1 MSSLRRKTT
10 PSRTSPA
17 QKNVARPYD
26 RLSQLPK
33 LIGLWPSEMQDYSA
47 AGTVKILALLRKA
60 LRSERSRGRSGH
72 WTYDLNRHVALA
84 ESLKAERAHLRQL
97 DAVPVAPRRAAWSGP
112 ARRPG
117 KILHLPAPVTGT
129 RHARWCA
136 LDNSHAPAGPDQPV
150 FLLPILAESSS

>member
-17 QKNVARPYD
+17 QKNAARPYD
-26 RLSQLPK
+26 RLSQLPR

-97 DAVPVAPRRAAWSGP
+97 DAVPVAPRRAARSGP
-112 ARRPG
+112 ARRPE
-117 KILHLPAPVTGT
+117 KILHLPALVTGT
-129 RHARWCA
+129 QRTREVSPA
-136 LDNSHAPAGPDQPV
+136 NSRVADCPDQPV